1 MDVKIKRPANDRRS
15 LAQIGIEG
23 LDDILAGGL
32 TPNRLYLIDG
42 DPGSGKTT
50 VALRFLMQGAGQG
63 ETTLYVTLAESSH
76 ELTAVAASH
85 GWSLENINLL
95 EIIPGGDALS
105 TDEQITMFHPSE
117 VELGEATEKILA
129 AVEKYKPQRVVIDSL
144 SELRLLSQHS
154 LRYRRQILAL
164 KRFFMGRECTVMLLD
179 DRTADASDRQ
189 PYSIAHGVI
198 TLEQITPE
206 YGSERR
212 RLVVSKYR
220 GSTFRGGYHDFVIRE
235 GGVIVYP
242 RLVAGEYPIRT
253 EQQSVKSGLKE
264 LDDLLGGGL
273 SAGTSTLVTG
283 PAGAGKSTLA
293 MQYVVS
299 ACERGERVA
308 ITLFDE
314 SMATLSERMQGIG
327 RPIER
332 FLESKLLTIYQVD
345 PAEFSPGQ
353 LVNTIRDQVENQNA
367 RMIVLDSLN
376 GYMHSM
382 PGESF
387 LTVQLH
393 ELTSYLG
400 HRGVTTILVTTQQGF
415 IGTAMHSPVDATYLA
430 DSVVLLRYFEES
442 GRVRKAVSVVK
453 KRTGRHE
460 DTIRELTIDSKGV
473 HVGAPLC
480 DFRGVL
486 TGVPERHGQNG
497 RGTEPSE
504 ERGS

>member
-1 MDVKIKRPANDRRS
+1 MNVKIKRPVNDADN
-15 LAQIGIEG
+15 LAQIGIPG

-50 VALRFLMQGAGQG
+50 VALQFLMQGADRG
-63 ETTLYVTLAESSH
+63 ETTLYVTLAESAQ

-105 TDEQITMFHPSE
+105 SDEQITMFHPSE

-129 AVEKYKPQRVVIDSL
+129 AVEKYKPKRVVIDSL

-198 TLEQITPE
+198 TLEQLTPE

-212 RLVVSKYR
+212 RLLVSKYR
-220 GSTFRGGYHDFVIRE
+220 GSTYRGGYHDFVIRE

-242 RLVAGEYPIRT
+242 RLVAGEYPARAT
-253 EQQSVKSGLKE
+253 RHHVESGLKG
-264 LDDLLGGGL
+264 LDELLGGGL
-273 SAGTSTLVTG
+273 TAGTSTLVTG
-283 PAGAGKSTLA
+283 PAGAGKSSLA
-293 MQYVVS
+293 MQYAWA

-308 ITLFDE
+308 VTLFDE
-314 SMATLSERMQGIG
+314 SVATLVERMHGMG
-327 RPIER
+327 RPVEKFIE
-332 FLESKLLTIYQVD
+332 SGLLLITQVD

-353 LVNTIRDQVENQNA
+353 LVSTIRDQVEKQGVKL
-367 RMIVLDSLN
+367 ILLDSLN

-382 PGESF
+382 PGENF

-415 IGTAMHSPVDATYLA
+415 IGTTMTSPVDATYLA
-430 DSVVLLRYFEES
+430 DCVVLLRYFEDS
-442 GRVRKAVSVVK
+442 GRVRKAVSIVK

-460 DTIRELTIDSKGV
+460 DSIRELTMDPHGL
-473 HVGAPLC
+473 HVGEPLTG
-480 DFRGVL
+480 FRGVL
-486 TGVPERHGQNG
+486 TGVPERRNESKGI
-497 RGTEPSE
+497 TS
-504 ERGS
+504 

>member
-1 MDVKIKRPANDRRS
+1 MQVKIKRPVNDAAN
-15 LAQIGIEG
+15 LAKIGIPG
-23 LDDILAGGL
+23 MDDILAGGL

-50 VALRFLMQGAGQG
+50 VALQFLMEGADAG
-63 ETTLYVTLAESSH
+63 ETTLYVTLAESAQ
-76 ELTAVAASH
+76 ELVSVAASH
-85 GWSLENINLL
+85 GWSLDNINLL

-129 AVEKYKPQRVVIDSL
+129 AVEKHKPNRVVIDSL

-198 TLEQITPE
+198 TLEQLTPE

-235 GGVIVYP
+235 GGVVVFP
-242 RLVAGEYPIRT
+242 RLVAGEYPTRT
-253 EQQSVKSGLKE
+253 SRHHVESGLKG

-273 SAGTSTLVTG
+273 TAGTSTLVTG
-283 PAGAGKSTLA
+283 PAGAGKSSLS
-293 MQYVVS
+293 MQYAVA

-308 ITLFDE
+308 VTLFDE
-314 SMATLSERMQGIG
+314 SIATLVDRMHGMG
-327 RPIER
+327 RPIDKYIQ
-332 FLESKLLTIYQVD
+332 SGLLLITQVD

-353 LVNTIRDQVENQNA
+353 LVNSIRDQVEQKGVKL
-367 RMIVLDSLN
+367 ILLDSLN

-382 PGESF
+382 PGENF

-393 ELTSYLG
+393 EMTSYLG

-415 IGTAMHSPVDATYLA
+415 IGSTMTSPVDATYLA
-430 DSVVLLRYFEES
+430 DCVVLLRYFEDS

-453 KRTGRHE
+453 KRTGKHE
-460 DTIRELTIDSKGV
+460 DTIRELTIDGQGV
-473 HVGAPLC
+473 RVGEPLTG
-480 DFRGVL
+480 FRGVL
-486 TGVPERHGQNG
+486 TGVPERRNESKGQN
-497 RGTEPSE
+497 S
-504 ERGS
+504 

>member
-1 MDVKIKRPANDRRS
+1 MNVKIKRPVNDAAN
-15 LAQIGIEG
+15 LAKIGIAG

-50 VALRFLMQGAGQG
+50 VALQFLMQGADAG
-63 ETTLYVTLAESSH
+63 ETTLYVTLAESAQ
-76 ELTAVAASH
+76 ELVAVAASH

-117 VELGEATEKILA
+117 VELGEATEKILS
-129 AVEKYKPQRVVIDSL
+129 AVEKHKPNRVVIDSL

-198 TLEQITPE
+198 TLEQLTPE

-212 RLVVSKYR
+212 RLLVSKYR
-220 GSTFRGGYHDFVIRE
+220 GSTYRGGYHDFVIRE
-235 GGVIVYP
+235 GGVVVYP
-242 RLVAGEYPIRT
+242 RLVAGEYPPRST
-253 EQQSVKSGLKE
+253 RHHVESGLKG

-273 SAGTSTLVTG
+273 TAGTSTLVTG
-283 PAGAGKSTLA
+283 PAGAGKSSLA
-293 MQYVVS
+293 MQYAWA

-308 ITLFDE
+308 VTLFDE
-314 SMATLSERMQGIG
+314 STATLIERMHGMG
-327 RPIER
+327 RPVEKFID
-332 FLESKLLTIYQVD
+332 SGLLMITQVD

-353 LVNTIRDQVENQNA
+353 LVNAIRDQVEQHGVKL
-367 RMIVLDSLN
+367 ILLDSLN

-382 PGESF
+382 PGENF

-393 ELTSYLG
+393 EMTSYLG

-415 IGTAMHSPVDATYLA
+415 IGTAMTSPVDATYLA
-430 DSVVLLRYFEES
+430 DCVVLLRYFEDG

-453 KRTGRHE
+453 KRTGKHE
-460 DTIRELTIDSKGV
+460 DAIRELTMDSNGL
-473 HVGAPLC
+473 HVGEPLTG
-480 DFRGVL
+480 FRGVL
-486 TGVPERHGQNG
+486 TGVPERRIESKGLA
-497 RGTEPSE
+497 S
-504 ERGS
+504 

>member
-1 MDVKIKRPANDRRS
+1 MQVKIKPPVNDAKN
-15 LAQIGIEG
+15 LAKIGIPG
-23 LDDILAGGL
+23 LDDILGGGL

-50 VALRFLMQGAGQG
+50 VALQFLMQGADAG
-63 ETTLYVTLAESSH
+63 ETTLYVTLAESAH
-76 ELTAVAASH
+76 ELVAVAASH
-85 GWSLENINLL
+85 GWSLDNINLL

-129 AVEKYKPQRVVIDSL
+129 AVEKYKPKRVVIDSL

-164 KRFFMGRECTVMLLD
+164 KRFFMGRECTVLLLD

-198 TLEQITPE
+198 TLEQLTPA

-212 RLVVSKYR
+212 RMVISKYR

-242 RLVAGEYPIRT
+242 RLVAGEYPPRT
-253 EQQSVKSGLKE
+253 ARHHVESGLKG

-273 SAGTSTLVTG
+273 TAGTSTLVTG
-283 PAGAGKSTLA
+283 PAGAGKSSLA
-293 MQYVVS
+293 MQYAVA

-308 ITLFDE
+308 VTLFDE
-314 SMATLSERMQGIG
+314 SVATLGERMHGMG
-327 RPIER
+327 RPIE
-332 FLESKLLTIYQVD
+332 KYVQAGLLLITQVD

-353 LVNTIRDQVENQNA
+353 LVNTLRDQVEQQGVKL
-367 RMIVLDSLN
+367 ILLDSLN

-382 PGESF
+382 PGENF

-393 ELTSYLG
+393 EMTSYLG

-415 IGTAMHSPVDATYLA
+415 IGTTMSSPVDATYLA
-430 DSVVLLRYFEES
+430 DCVVLLRYFEDA

-453 KRTGRHE
+453 KRTGKHE
-460 DTIRELTIDSKGV
+460 DTIRELTIDNQGV
-473 HVGAPLC
+473 RVGEPLTG
-480 DFRGVL
+480 FRGVL
-486 TGVPERHGQNG
+486 TGVPERRYDNKGQN
-497 RGTEPSE
+497 S
-504 ERGS
+504 